1 MRCRKTEKLL
11 KRTPMTK
18 ATAMMSKNLRDVWS
32 GQAQVHTQPCTPLAM
47 DQRSPVGVWPTQ
59 CPVLFFHNWH

>member
-18 ATAMMSKNLRDVWS
+18 ATAMMSKNLRDVY
-32 GQAQVHTQPCTPLAM
+32 G
-47 DQRSPVGVWPTQ
+47 
-59 CPVLFFHNWH
+59 